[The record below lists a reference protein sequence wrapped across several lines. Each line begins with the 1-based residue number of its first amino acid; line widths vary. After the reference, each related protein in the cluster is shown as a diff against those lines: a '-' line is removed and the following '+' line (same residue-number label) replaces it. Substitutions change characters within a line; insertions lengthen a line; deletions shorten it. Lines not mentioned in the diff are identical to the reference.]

1 MQYKLTT
8 CTLVFREGLP
18 EEVIMERRPECWNAV
33 AWKVWALGSGK
44 TRELAW
50 WDEQGEGEEAGSVKA
65 LGRKRP

>member
-1 MQYKLTT
+1 
-8 CTLVFREGLP
+8 
-18 EEVIMERRPECWNAV
+18 MERRPECWNVV